1 MARTTCFEIL
11 CVAGSESC
19 VAAQMQCTY
28 KDLRKTPS
36 KHLHVAM
43 ALQKPPT
50 VYDGGTR
57 WLYLTPDKLLQA
69 HADMQVC
76 AGATYCRRSLLTFC
90 IAPQRTPRTWR
101 ERCQLS
107 NRDWPCTTSTT
118 VHTTVPCSCSVH
130 HRLISWSSAARTHS
144 RRKFNTSS

>member
-1 MARTTCFEIL
+1 M
-11 CVAGSESC
+11 
-19 VAAQMQCTY
+19 AAQMQCTY

-69 HADMQVC
+69 HADMQHRKGHRGRGGKDVNSQIET
-76 AGATYCRRSLLTFC
+76 GPVLLPRQC
-90 IAPQRTPRTWR
+90 IPRFH
-101 ERCQLS
+101 
-107 NRDWPCTTSTT
+107 
-118 VHTTVPCSCSVH
+118 VAVPY
-130 HRLISWSSAARTHS
+130 IID
-144 RRKFNTSS
+144 